1 MIEFIYSPKNIE
13 GKCAK
18 RISKGYPEI
27 LKNEGEFQIKVNGT
41 LYFDEPNFS
50 VDEFLLNAE
59 RWLTD
64 KDKAQ
69 DMRYFSVDTDDNP
82 LISFSMKN
90 DCWYVDSPWRL
101 FECNVSFTRDELEK
115 AVSELKKSVG

>member
-1 MIEFIYSPKNIE
+1 MIELSYRPKNKE
-13 GKCAK
+13 SA
-18 RISKGYPEI
+18 RSHSLNSYPEI
-27 LKNEGEFQIKVNGT
+27 LKNEGEFQIKVNGA

-50 VDEFLLNAE
+50 VDEFLLYAE

-82 LISFSMKN
+82 LISFSVNN
-90 DCWYVDSPWRL
+90 DRWYIESPWQM
-101 FECNVSFTRDELEK
+101 FECNDSFTRDELER
-115 AVSELKKSVG
+115 AVSELKRSVG